1 MTSRIILNI
10 IVTALAVALLYGCA
24 VAGMCM

>member
-1 MTSRIILNI
+1 MTARIILNVI
-10 IVTALAVALLYGCA
+10 GTALAVALLYGCA